1 MEPRPSDVLA
11 SVAPIGPE
19 LAATPR
25 RDHPA
30 GTATQSPDDGDR
42 PAGLRAASRR
52 TASRRTASRRTV
64 EDGSLITEYGLLAIV
79 AATVAG
85 AVISWA
91 SNGAMVTLFNALL
104 RQARALVGA

>member
-42 PAGLRAASRR
+42 PAGLRA
-52 TASRRTASRRTV
+52 ASRRTASRRTV